1 MPALRKTG
9 TTICGVVF
17 SGGVVLGADTRAT
30 EGPLVADKNCNK
42 LHRISNNMY
51 AAGAGTAADLDHMC
65 DWLATQ
71 VELHRM
77 ATHAKVRRG
86 LDNMPP
92 LIRRSPDSQSR
103 NTNKMA

>member
-1 MPALRKTG
+1 MRKTG

-17 SGGVVLGADTRAT
+17 NGGVVLGADTRAT

-42 LHRISNNMY
+42 LHRISNNIY

-71 VELHRM
+71 VELHRQS
-77 ATHAKVRRG
+77 THAKVI
-86 LDNMPP
+86 PKP
-92 LIRRSPDSQSR
+92 
-103 NTNKMA
+103 